1 MAVCMGRLTKL
12 LLKGTDIVRLST
24 SMLYQQNMQGITNA
38 QSLWMQSGQQL
49 STGKRVVNPSDD
61 PMSASQAVMVSQA
74 QSENNQYALARSFAR
89 QSSSL
94 ETTVLA
100 QATSTIQ
107 SIQSVII
114 SAKSDILSDDDRAS
128 YATQLQ
134 GLKDQLVNQ
143 ANTTDGNG
151 RYIFGGFQ
159 SDKPPFAVSKTGEVT
174 YVGGDVAIEQ
184 KVDAN
189 RSMTVGHTGDSVFMA
204 LTSNAKSEPNDV
216 DGKPVDAEKNIFN
229 TIDTVL
235 NALKTPIQGATD
247 EVKEQVNAAMDKGI
261 RGMANSLNNVLSVQ
275 AGIGTQ
281 LQELD
286 NLDSLG
292 EDRTLINK
300 QRMSD
305 LVDVD
310 WNSAISSYVMQ
321 QAALQASYTTFTNM
335 QGLSLFQLNK

>member
-1 MAVCMGRLTKL
+1 M
-12 LLKGTDIVRLST
+12 RLST

-38 QSLWMQSGQQL
+38 QSLWMQTGQQL

-61 PMSASQAVMVSQA
+61 PMAASQAVMVSQA
-74 QSENNQYALARSFAR
+74 ESENSQYTLARSFAR

-100 QATSTIQ
+100 QTTSTIQ
-107 SIQSVII
+107 SIQSLVI
-114 SAKSDILSDDDRAS
+114 SAKNDTLSDDDRAS

-134 GLKDQLVNQ
+134 GLKDQLLNQ

-151 RYIFGGFQ
+151 RYIFAGFK
-159 SDKPPFAVSKTGEVT
+159 SDKPPFAVSDTGEVT

-184 KVDAN
+184 KVDTN
-189 RSMTVGHTGDSVFMA
+189 RSMTAGHTGASVFMA
-204 LTSNAKSEPNDV
+204 LTGNAKPEPEPDDV
-216 DGKPVDAEKNIFN
+216 NGAPVAAEKNIFD

-235 NALKTPIQGATD
+235 NSLKTPLQGASD
-247 EVKEQVNAAMDKGI
+247 EVKAQAQADLDKGL
-261 RGMANSLNNVLSVQ
+261 RGLSNSLNNVLSVQ
-275 AGIGTQ
+275 AEIGVQ

-292 EDRTLINK
+292 GDRTLINK
-300 QRMSD
+300 QQLSD
-305 LVDVD
+305 LQDVD
-310 WNSAISSYVMQ
+310 WTSAISSYVMQ

-335 QGLSLFQLNK
+335 QGLSLFQLNT

>member
-1 MAVCMGRLTKL
+1 M
-12 LLKGTDIVRLST
+12 RLST
-24 SMLYQQNMQGITNA
+24 SMLYQQNMQGVTNA

-49 STGKRVVNPSDD
+49 SSGKRVVNPSDD
-61 PMSASQAVMVSQA
+61 PMAASQAVMVSQA
-74 QSENNQYALARSFAR
+74 QSENSQYTLARSFAR

-107 SIQSVII
+107 SIQTLVI

-151 RYIFGGFQ
+151 RYIFAGFK
-159 SDKPPFAVSKTGEVT
+159 SDKAPFAVSATGDVT
-174 YVGGDVAIEQ
+174 YQGGDVAIEQ

-189 RSMTVGHTGDSVFMA
+189 RSITVGHTGSSVFMA
-204 LTSNAKSEPNDV
+204 LTSNAKPEPDDAGGNPVASES
-216 DGKPVDAEKNIFN
+216 NIFN

-235 NALKTPIQGATD
+235 NSLKVPLQGATD
-247 EVKEQVNAAMDKGI
+247 AVKDQANADMDKGI
-261 RGMANSLNNVLSVQ
+261 RGMSNSLNNVLSVQ
-275 AGIGTQ
+275 AEIGTQ

-292 EDRTLINK
+292 SDRSLINK
-300 QRMSD
+300 QRLSD
-305 LVDVD
+305 LQDVD
-310 WNSAISSYVMQ
+310 WTAAISSYVMQ

>member
-1 MAVCMGRLTKL
+1 M
-12 LLKGTDIVRLST
+12 RLST

-38 QSLWMQSGQQL
+38 QSLWMQTGQQL

-61 PMSASQAVMVSQA
+61 PMAASQAVMVSQA
-74 QSENNQYALARSFAR
+74 ESENSQYTLARSFAR

-100 QATSTIQ
+100 QTTSTIQ
-107 SIQSVII
+107 SIQSLVI
-114 SAKSDILSDDDRAS
+114 SATNDTLSDDDRAS

-134 GLKDQLVNQ
+134 GLKDQLLNQ

-151 RYIFGGFQ
+151 RYIFAGFK
-159 SDKPPFAVSKTGEVT
+159 SDKPPFAVSDTGEVT

-184 KVDAN
+184 KVDTN
-189 RSMTVGHTGDSVFMA
+189 RSMTAGHTGASVFMA
-204 LTSNAKSEPNDV
+204 LTGNAKPEPDDV
-216 DGKPVDAEKNIFN
+216 NGAPVAAEKNIFD

-235 NALKTPIQGATD
+235 NSLKTPLQGASD
-247 EVKEQVNAAMDKGI
+247 EVKAQAQADLDKGL
-261 RGMANSLNNVLSVQ
+261 RGLSNSLNNVLSVQ
-275 AGIGTQ
+275 AEIGVQ

-292 EDRTLINK
+292 GDRTLINK
-300 QRMSD
+300 QQLSD
-305 LVDVD
+305 LQDVD
-310 WNSAISSYVMQ
+310 WTSAISSYVMQ

-335 QGLSLFQLNK
+335 QGLSLFQLNT

>member
-1 MAVCMGRLTKL
+1 M
-12 LLKGTDIVRLST
+12 RLST
-24 SMLYQQNMQGITNA
+24 SMLYQQNMQGITDA
-38 QSLWMQSGQQL
+38 QSLWMQTGQQL

-61 PMSASQAVMVSQA
+61 PMSASQAVMVSQS
-74 QSENNQYALARSFAR
+74 QSENSQYNLARSFAR

-94 ETTVLA
+94 ETTILA
-100 QATSTIQ
+100 QATSTVQ

-134 GLKDQLVNQ
+134 GLKDQLINQ

-151 RYIFGGFQ
+151 RYIFAGFK
-159 SDKPPFAVSKTGEVT
+159 SDKPPFIVSATGAVT
-174 YVGGDVAIEQ
+174 YQGGDVAIEQ

-189 RSMTVGHTGDSVFMA
+189 RSVTVGHTGNSVFMA
-204 LTSNAKSEPNDV
+204 LTSNAKPEPNDANGVHV
-216 DGKPVDAEKNIFN
+216 DSEVNIFN
-229 TIDTVL
+229 SIDTVL
-235 NALKTPIQGATD
+235 NSLKVPLQGATD
-247 EVKEQVNAAMDKGI
+247 AVKEQATADMDKGI
-261 RGMANSLNNVLSVQ
+261 RGMSNSLNNILSVQ
-275 AGIGTQ
+275 AEIGIQ

-292 EDRTLINK
+292 SDRTLINK

-310 WNSAISSYVMQ
+310 WTATISSYVMQ

>member
-1 MAVCMGRLTKL
+1 M
-12 LLKGTDIVRLST
+12 RLST
-24 SMLYQQNMQGITNA
+24 SMLYQQNMQGITDA
-38 QSLWMQSGQQL
+38 QSLWMQTGQQL

-61 PMSASQAVMVSQA
+61 PMSASQAVMVSQS
-74 QSENNQYALARSFAR
+74 QSENSQYNLARSFAR

-94 ETTVLA
+94 ETTILA
-100 QATSTIQ
+100 QATSTVQ

-134 GLKDQLVNQ
+134 GLKDQLINQ

-151 RYIFGGFQ
+151 RYIFAGFK
-159 SDKPPFAVSKTGEVT
+159 SDKPPFIVSATGAVT
-174 YVGGDVAIEQ
+174 YQGGDVAIEQ

-189 RSMTVGHTGDSVFMA
+189 RSVTVGHTGNSVFMA
-204 LTSNAKSEPNDV
+204 LTSNAKPEPNDANGVHV
-216 DGKPVDAEKNIFN
+216 DSEVNIFN
-229 TIDTVL
+229 SIDTVL
-235 NALKTPIQGATD
+235 NSLKVPLQGATD
-247 EVKEQVNAAMDKGI
+247 AVKEQATADMDKGV
-261 RGMANSLNNVLSVQ
+261 RGMSNSLNNILSVQ
-275 AGIGTQ
+275 AEIGIQ

-292 EDRTLINK
+292 SDRTLINK

-310 WNSAISSYVMQ
+310 WTATISSYVMQ

>member
-1 MAVCMGRLTKL
+1 M
-12 LLKGTDIVRLST
+12 RLST

-38 QSLWMQSGQQL
+38 QSLWMQSGQQIA
-49 STGKRVVNPSDD
+49 TGKRVVNPSDD
-61 PMSASQAVMVSQA
+61 PMAASQAVLVSQSE
-74 QSENNQYALARSFAR
+74 SENNQYTLARSFAR

-94 ETTVLA
+94 ETTVLV
-100 QATSTIQ
+100 QATNTIQ
-107 SIQSVII
+107 SIQTLII
-114 SAKSDILSDDDRAS
+114 SAKSDVLSDDDRAS

-151 RYIFGGFQ
+151 RYIFAGFK
-159 SDKPPFAVSKTGEVT
+159 SDNPPFAVSDTGEVT
-174 YVGGDVAIEQ
+174 YVGGTVAIDQ

-189 RSMTVGHTGDSVFMA
+189 RSITVGHTGDSVFMA
-204 LTSNAKSEPNDV
+204 LTSNAKPEPDDANGD
-216 DGKPVDAEKNIFN
+216 PVAAENNIFN

-235 NALKTPIQGATD
+235 KSLKTPMQGASD
-247 EVKEQVNAAMDKGI
+247 AVKEQATADLDKGI

-275 AGIGTQ
+275 AEIGTQ

-292 EDRTLINK
+292 GDRTLINK
-300 QRMSD
+300 QRLSD
-305 LVDVD
+305 LEDVD

>member
-1 MAVCMGRLTKL
+1 M
-12 LLKGTDIVRLST
+12 RLST
-24 SMLYQQNMQGITNA
+24 SMIYQQTMQGVTNA

-61 PMSASQAVMVSQA
+61 PMSASQAVMVSQ
-74 QSENNQYALARSFAR
+74 SEAENSQYTLARSFAR

-100 QATSTIQ
+100 QATTTIQ
-107 SIQSVII
+107 SIQSIII

-134 GLKDQLVNQ
+134 GLKDQLLNQ
-143 ANTTDGNG
+143 ANSKDGNG
-151 RYIFGGFQ
+151 RYMFGGFK
-159 SDKPPFAVSKTGEVT
+159 SDKAPFVVSATGEVT
-174 YVGGDVAIEQ
+174 YAGSDTAITQ
-184 KVDAN
+184 KVDSN
-189 RSMTVGHTGDSVFMA
+189 RSMTVGHTGSSIFMA
-204 LTSNAKSEPNDV
+204 LTSNAKPEPDDVNGDPVASE
-216 DGKPVDAEKNIFN
+216 ANIFN

-235 NALKTPIQGATD
+235 NSLKTPLQGATD
-247 EVKEQVNAAMDKGI
+247 EVKAQATADMDKGI

-275 AGIGTQ
+275 AEIGTQ

-292 EDRTLINK
+292 ADRTLINK
-300 QRMSD
+300 QRLSD

-335 QGLSLFQLNK
+335 QGMSLFQLNK

>member
-1 MAVCMGRLTKL
+1 M
-12 LLKGTDIVRLST
+12 RLST
-24 SMLYQQNMQGITNA
+24 SMLYQQNMQGITDA
-38 QSLWMQSGQQL
+38 QSLWMQTGQQL

-61 PMSASQAVMVSQA
+61 PMSASQAVMVSQS
-74 QSENNQYALARSFAR
+74 QSENSQYTLARSFAR

-134 GLKDQLVNQ
+134 GLKDQLINQ

-151 RYIFGGFQ
+151 RYIFAGFQ
-159 SDKPPFAVSKTGEVT
+159 SDKPPFVVSATGAVT
-174 YVGGDVAIEQ
+174 YQGGDVAIEQ

-189 RSMTVGHTGDSVFMA
+189 RSITVGHTGSSVFMA
-204 LTSNAKSEPNDV
+204 LTSNAKPEPNDST
-216 DGKPVDAEKNIFN
+216 GTPVASEANIFN
-229 TIDTVL
+229 TIDTAL
-235 NALKTPIQGATD
+235 NSLKIPLQGATAA
-247 EVKEQVNAAMDKGI
+247 VKEQATADMDKGI

-275 AGIGTQ
+275 AEIGIQ

-292 EDRTLINK
+292 SDRTLINK

-310 WNSAISSYVMQ
+310 WTSSISSYVMQ

>member
-1 MAVCMGRLTKL
+1 M
-12 LLKGTDIVRLST
+12 RLST
-24 SMLYQQNMQGITNA
+24 SMLYQQNMQGVTNA

-49 STGKRVVNPSDD
+49 SSGKRVVNPPDD
-61 PMSASQAVMVSQA
+61 PMAASQAVMVSQA
-74 QSENNQYALARSFAR
+74 QSENSQYTLARSFAR

-107 SIQSVII
+107 SIQTLVI

-151 RYIFGGFQ
+151 RYIFAGFK
-159 SDKPPFAVSKTGEVT
+159 SDKPPFAVSATGDVT
-174 YVGGDVAIEQ
+174 YQGGNVAIEQ

-189 RSMTVGHTGDSVFMA
+189 RSITVGHTGSSVFMA
-204 LTSNAKSEPNDV
+204 LTSNAKPEPDDAGGNPVASES
-216 DGKPVDAEKNIFN
+216 NIFN

-235 NALKTPIQGATD
+235 KSLKVPLQGATD
-247 EVKEQVNAAMDKGI
+247 AVKDQATADMDKGI
-261 RGMANSLNNVLSVQ
+261 RGLSNSLNNVLSVQ
-275 AGIGTQ
+275 AEIGTQ

-292 EDRTLINK
+292 SDRSLINK
-300 QRMSD
+300 QRLSD
-305 LVDVD
+305 LQDVD
-310 WNSAISSYVMQ
+310 WTAAISSYVMQ
-321 QAALQASYTTFTNM
+321 QAALQASYTTFTDM

>member
-1 MAVCMGRLTKL
+1 M
-12 LLKGTDIVRLST
+12 RLST

-49 STGKRVVNPSDD
+49 STGKRVINPSDD
-61 PMSASQAVMVSQA
+61 PMAASQAVMVSQ
-74 QSENNQYALARSFAR
+74 SEAENGQYTLARSYAR

-94 ETTVLA
+94 ETTVLQ
-100 QATSTIQ
+100 QATTTIQ
-107 SIQSVII
+107 SIQSLVI

-134 GLKDQLVNQ
+134 GLKDQLINQ

-151 RYIFGGFQ
+151 RYIFAGFQ
-159 SDKPPFAVSKTGEVT
+159 SDKPPFTVSSSGQVT
-174 YVGGDVAIEQ
+174 YTGGDVAIEQ
-184 KVDAN
+184 RVDAN
-189 RSMTVGHTGDSVFMA
+189 RTMTVGHTGSSVFMA
-204 LTSNAKSEPNDV
+204 LTSNAKPEPDDVNGAPVASE
-216 DGKPVDAEKNIFN
+216 ANIFN

-235 NALKTPIQGATD
+235 NSLKTPLQGATD
-247 EVKEQVNAAMDKGI
+247 DVKAQASDDMDKGI

-275 AGIGTQ
+275 AEIGTQ

-286 NLDSLG
+286 SLDSQG
-292 EDRTLINK
+292 ADRTLINK
-300 QRMSD
+300 QRLSD
-305 LVDVD
+305 LQDVD
-310 WNSAISSYVMQ
+310 WNAAISSYVMQ

>member
-1 MAVCMGRLTKL
+1 M
-12 LLKGTDIVRLST
+12 RLST
-24 SMLYQQNMQGITNA
+24 SMIYQQTMQGVTNA

-61 PMSASQAVMVSQA
+61 PMAASQAVMVSQS
-74 QSENNQYALARSFAR
+74 QSENSQYTLARSFAR
-89 QSSSL
+89 NELSQETKTL
-94 ETTVLA
+94 EQV
-100 QATSTIQ
+100 TSTIQ
-107 SIQSVII
+107 SIQSIII

-134 GLKDQLVNQ
+134 GLKDQLLNQVNST
-143 ANTTDGNG
+143 NGSG
-151 RYIFGGFQ
+151 RYTFAAFK
-159 SDKPPFAVSKTGEVT
+159 SDKPPFVVSATGAVT
-174 YVGGDVAIEQ
+174 YQGGDVAIEQ
-184 KVDAN
+184 KVDAS
-189 RSMTVGHTGDSVFMA
+189 REMTIGHTGTSVFMA
-204 LTSNAKSEPNDV
+204 LTSNAKPEPDDAAGN
-216 DGKPVDAEKNIFN
+216 PVAAEANIFN

-235 NALKTPIQGATD
+235 SSLKTPLAGATD
-247 EVKEQVNAAMDKGI
+247 AVKEQAEAQMDKGI

-275 AGIGTQ
+275 AEVGTQ

-292 EDRTLINK
+292 SDRTLSNK
-300 QRMSD
+300 QRLTD

-310 WNSAISSYVMQ
+310 YTAAISSYVMQ